1 VLNYRDKQLKKKD
14 KLILKS
20 FADVRSATSYSID
33 ELQGLLLQ
41 ISFAIMMIFMI
52 AYFMFRTETKLEQEE
67 QLLEVQRQK
76 LELAVDAVN
85 IEYAA
90 RYGFNVFYPEAKEQ
104 NVASD
109 DGVMASFAS
118 APAKRLIVNGE
129 LTSDPIYKAAFLS
142 SSANA
147 NTDFSD
153 VLALRE
159 AWLSRVSEV
168 AEISLDQISKEN
180 IAWLDESAN
189 QNIDSY
195 RKRIRAVQLSC
206 AALLQR
212 YWMQKPQTISDP
224 KVAAIL
230 EKYSNANESERMLLL
245 TELSEAL
252 SAYSF
257 NVLKKFA
264 GGVEMLK

>member
-1 VLNYRDKQLKKKD
+1 MKKKD

-20 FADVRSATSYSID
+20 FADVRSASSFSID

-52 AYFMFRTETKLEQEE
+52 AYFMFRTETRMEQEE

-85 IEYAA
+85 IEYGV
-90 RYGFNVFYPEAKEQ
+90 RYGLNVFYPEQEVEAETLDGGAIS
-104 NVASD
+104 VAE
-109 DGVMASFAS
+109 GL
-118 APAKRLIVNGE
+118 APAKKLIINGA
-129 LTSDPIYKAAFLS
+129 LTTDPIQQAAFLS
-142 SSANA
+142 SAANA
-147 NTDFSD
+147 GNDYSD

-159 AWLSRVSEV
+159 TWIARVMEV
-168 AEISLDQISKEN
+168 AELSTEQLSKEN
-180 IAWLDESAN
+180 TAWLDESAN

-195 RKRIRAVQLSC
+195 RKRVRAVQLSC
-206 AALLQR
+206 ASLLQR
-212 YWMQKPQTISDP
+212 HWMHKPQTISDP
-224 KVAAIL
+224 KVASIL
-230 EKYSNANESERMLLL
+230 EKYSKANETERMLLL
-245 TELSEAL
+245 TELSDAL

-257 NVLKKFA
+257 SVLKDFA

>member
-1 VLNYRDKQLKKKD
+1 MKKKD
-14 KLILKS
+14 RLILKS
-20 FADVRSATSYSID
+20 FADVRSASSFSID

-52 AYFMFRTETKLEQEE
+52 AYFMFRTETRMEQEE

-85 IEYAA
+85 IEYGV
-90 RYGFNVFYPEAKEQ
+90 RYGLNVFYPDSLDTA
-104 NVASD
+104 ASSE
-109 DGVMASFAS
+109 DGAIKTESLV
-118 APAKRLIVNGE
+118 PARKLIVNGA
-129 LTSDPIYKAAFLS
+129 LTVDPIQQAAFI
-142 SSANA
+142 SSAANA
-147 NTDFSD
+147 SADYAD

-159 AWLSRVSEV
+159 AWIARVLEV
-168 AEISLDQISKEN
+168 ADIPQEQISKEN
-180 IAWLDESAN
+180 SAWLDESAN

-195 RKRIRAVQLSC
+195 RKRVRAVQLSC
-206 AALLQR
+206 ASLLQR

-224 KVAAIL
+224 RVAAIL
-230 EKYSNANESERMLLL
+230 EKYSKANETERMLLL

-257 NVLKKFA
+257 SVLKGFA